1 MAVAN
6 GPSVY
11 SKFDITSNDGETTVS
26 LIGGVIEFQYF
37 EDIFSPIYTAK
48 VRITSTGTVIDGSRG
63 VFNGL
68 PIRGGEKVII
78 GFKTPIEKAQK
89 SKQVFR
95 KLEMYVNG
103 ITNVTTEKKQ
113 EVFDL
118 HLVSKEA
125 FTNEQVRVP
134 ILFKNQ
140 TIDKSV
146 AAIMRY
152 LGNVRIDVLE
162 PTENSYNFFGNLR
175 KPFTLL
181 TMLAKRSIPVGS
193 KSKSAGFFFWQ
204 THTGFNFLSP
214 DGIIKAA
221 VQQKDSVQQYRYVQT
236 LSTSL
241 DNDLKNATNILNW
254 NLISDNNVL
263 NNLTVGEYSSHRMFF
278 DPLTFQFVVSRFSE
292 ESKQRLGRKE
302 KLPDNLKPDNI
313 PANFLASRQITQILD
328 RGTFGGEKGDVNTN
342 INDFPGDHIA
352 QSITRYST
360 IMTQQLALTVPINT
374 NLNAGDVVNLY
385 FPDVSDK
392 KKGKWDN
399 QLSGLYI
406 IKEMTHY
413 LLPNQSYTAMR
424 VIRDTHGFR
433 GKPNG

>member
-11 SKFDITSNDGETTVS
+11 SKFDITSNDGKTTIS

-37 EDIFSPIYTAK
+37 EDLFSPIYTAK
-48 VRITSTGTVIDGSRG
+48 VRITSTGTVVDGSRG

-78 GFKTPIEKAQK
+78 GFKTPIEKAMK
-89 SKQVFR
+89 KKQVFN

-125 FTNEQVRVP
+125 FINEQVRVP

-146 AAIMRY
+146 AAIMKY
-152 LGNVRIDVLE
+152 LGNVKIDVLE

-214 DGIIKAA
+214 DGIIKAG
-221 VQQKDSVQQYRYVQT
+221 VQQKDSVQQYRFVQT

-254 NLISDNNVL
+254 NLISDNNVI
-263 NNLTVGEYSSHRMFF
+263 NNLTMGEYSSHRMFF
-278 DPLTFQFVVSRFSE
+278 DPLTFQFLVSRFSE
-292 ESKQRLGRKE
+292 ESKQKLGRKE
-302 KLPDNLKPDNI
+302 TLPDNLKPDNI
-313 PANFLASRQITQILD
+313 PANFLGSRQITQILD

-342 INDFPGDHIA
+342 VNDFPGDHIA

-392 KKGKWDN
+392 KKGKWDD

>member
-1 MAVAN
+1 M
-6 GPSVY
+6 
-11 SKFDITSNDGETTVS
+11 K
-26 LIGGVIEFQYF
+26 
-37 EDIFSPIYTAK
+37 
-48 VRITSTGTVIDGSRG
+48 
-63 VFNGL
+63 
-68 PIRGGEKVII
+68 
-78 GFKTPIEKAQK
+78 
-89 SKQVFR
+89 
-95 KLEMYVNG
+95 
-103 ITNVTTEKKQ
+103 
-113 EVFDL
+113 
-118 HLVSKEA
+118 
-125 FTNEQVRVP
+125 
-134 ILFKNQ
+134 
-140 TIDKSV
+140 
-146 AAIMRY
+146 Y
-152 LGNVRIDVLE
+152 LGNVKIDVLE

-214 DGIIKAA
+214 DGIIKAG

-278 DPLTFQFVVSRFSE
+278 DPLTFQFFVSRFSE
-292 ESKQRLGRKE
+292 ESKQKLGKKE
-302 KLPDNLKPDNI
+302 TLPDNLKPDNI
-313 PANFLASRQITQILD
+313 PANFLGSRQITQILD

-392 KKGKWDN
+392 KKGKWDD